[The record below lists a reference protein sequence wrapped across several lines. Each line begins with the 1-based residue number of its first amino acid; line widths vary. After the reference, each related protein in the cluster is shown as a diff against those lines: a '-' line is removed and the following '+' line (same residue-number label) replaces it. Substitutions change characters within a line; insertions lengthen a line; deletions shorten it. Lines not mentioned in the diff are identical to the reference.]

1 MTRSHY
7 ADDRIPVSSLRLTG
21 PLVRPASLHQRWK
34 SCVGGDL
41 VSGDISRENRV
52 MPVRGLTCAS
62 PDGLARMV
70 AYDPGCPDYP
80 PVPGIRPVAW

>member
-1 MTRSHY
+1 MPVIEFPY
-7 ADDRIPVSSLRLTG
+7 PVSGLQARSSA
-21 PLVRPASLHQRWK
+21 PASRHQRWK